1 MPAFALTIFIGA
13 FLLFQVQP
21 LIGKYI
27 LPWFGGSPA
36 VWTTCML
43 FFQVLL
49 LGGYA
54 YAHWLTS
61 WLKPQKQAALHV
73 LLLLAA
79 VSLLPITPADSWKP
93 EPGTEPTVHILLLLL
108 VSIGLPYFVL
118 SSTGPLMQKWF
129 SWIHPGRSPYW
140 LYALSNVGSLL
151 ALLSFP
157 FYFESEFSRRDQSG
171 IWSVGLVVFVV
182 FCVWCASRIWIW
194 GRDNVNPQLDS
205 GIKDGAPV
213 EPVTRKQVVLWLLLS
228 ASASALLLATTN
240 KLTQDV
246 AVIPFL
252 WVLPL
257 AIYLLTFILS
267 FAEIK
272 IYWRR
277 VFLPLFVL
285 SIAGI
290 ITVIER
296 LDSINVFWQIGG
308 FSVLLF
314 SACMICH
321 GELVRL
327 KPDPRFLTRFYL
339 MISVGGALG
348 GFFVAVLAP
357 MLFVTYVEF
366 HWTLWL
372 AAVLGWVACY
382 PQVKGKVCEP
392 WHLKVW
398 YAGAVTVIA
407 ISVALYGQAR
417 EEETNVVTSVRNFY
431 GSMAILEYEEDDDEK
446 TPYLLLRHGRITHGF
461 QVMAEGQRGYVTS
474 YYGMESGVGIAMDFL
489 PQKTNRM
496 VGVVGLGAGTMAA
509 YGNPGDVF
517 RFYEINPEVVRLA
530 RDYFTFLDDSPAQV
544 EIALGD
550 ARLNLERETSQQ
562 FDLLALDAFSSD
574 AIPVHLL
581 TKEAFAVYERQLK
594 TNGCLAIHISNR
606 YLDLE
611 PVVRNAAELY
621 GYHVANIA
629 DENLSGDP
637 WVYESTWMLL
647 SKDPI
652 LLEAI
657 RTVSLAE
664 EPEPSAVK
672 VALWTDDY
680 TSLYPILY
688 RTGSEDYDDEDYMD
702 IDDVDI
708 DDMDVSEPK
717 KDDE

>member
-1 MPAFALTIFIGA
+1 MPVFALTIFIGA

-54 YAHWLTS
+54 YAHWLSS
-61 WLKPQKQAALHV
+61 WVKPQKQAALHI

-79 VSLLPITPADSWKP
+79 VTLLPITPADSWKP
-93 EPGTEPTVHILLLLL
+93 EPGTEPTGHILLLLL
-108 VSIGLPYFVL
+108 ASIGLPYFVL

-129 SWIHPGRSPYW
+129 SWIHPGRSPYS

-171 IWSVGLVVFVV
+171 IWSVGLMVFVV
-182 FCVWCASRIWIW
+182 FCAWCAARLWIW
-194 GRDNVNPQLDS
+194 GRDNENPELAAGGQDQS
-205 GIKDGAPV
+205 EV
-213 EPVTRKQVVLWLLLS
+213 EPVTRRQVGLWLMLS

-257 AIYLLTFILS
+257 AIYLLTFIFC

-285 SIAGI
+285 SIASI
-290 ITVIER
+290 ITVIEQ
-296 LDSINVFWQIGG
+296 LDTLNVFWQIGG

-357 MLFVTYVEF
+357 IFFVTYVEF

-372 AAVLGWVACY
+372 AAVLGWIACH
-382 PQVKGKVCEP
+382 PRAQEKAFEL
-392 WHLKVW
+392 WHFKVW
-398 YAGAVTVIA
+398 YAGGVTVLA
-407 ISVALYGQAR
+407 ISVGLYWQAR
-417 EEETNVVTSVRNFY
+417 DKETNVVTSVRNFY
-431 GSMAILEYEEDDDEK
+431 GSMAVLEYEEDDDEQ

-461 QVMAEGQRGYVTS
+461 QVMAEGQRDYVTS
-474 YYGMESGVGIAMDFL
+474 YYGMDSGVGIAIDLL
-489 PQKTNRM
+489 PQTTNRV
-496 VGVVGLGAGTMAA
+496 VGVVGLGTGTMAA
-509 YGNPGDVF
+509 YGKPGDVF

-530 RDYFTFLDDSPAQV
+530 RDHFTFLDDSAARV
-544 EIALGD
+544 DVALGD
-550 ARLNLERETSQQ
+550 ARLNMEKEESQQ

-581 TKEAFAVYERQLK
+581 TKEAFALYERQLK

-621 GYHVANIA
+621 GYHVAIIS
-629 DENLSGDP
+629 DENLAGNP
-637 WVYESTWMLL
+637 WVYESTWMILN
-647 SKDPI
+647 KDPI
-652 LLEAI
+652 LVEAI
-657 RTVSLAE
+657 QTSSLGE
-664 EPEPSAVK
+664 EMEPSDVK

-688 RTGSEDYDDEDYMD
+688 RSGSEEYDEEDFDET
-702 IDDVDI
+702 
-708 DDMDVSEPK
+708 EPA
-717 KDDE
+717 KDKE